1 MNLLYNPLSMQFKQC
16 AILPVFLLL
25 AYPLFSQTTWLPPG
39 DKANFFLERLEILR
53 RTDSALNFSKVRPYS
68 RQGMVV
74 SLEPYSLSGEKALSR
89 VDAYNLR
96 GVYYNNQ
103 EWLPDSM
110 RKDYTSRKP
119 LGRTFFRTPSN
130 LFEVHQRDLDLVIN
144 PVLQFSV
151 SKESGSDESLFLN
164 TRGVYIRGKLANR
177 IGFYSYIT
185 DNQERT
191 PSYVR
196 NWVTERR
203 AVPNHG
209 LYKGFGST
217 GYDYFE
223 ARGYITFN
231 ATRYINVGFGYD
243 RNFIG
248 NGVRSLL
255 LSDFG
260 ANALFLKFNTRI
272 WKFNYQNLFMELHTA
287 TPPAGTQLIPRKY
300 AALHHL
306 DLSVTRWLNIGL
318 FEGVVFGRTNRFDF
332 SYLNPVIF
340 YRSVELN
347 NGSFDNSII
356 GLDLKANLPQGVQLY
371 GQLMLDEFLLSEV
384 RRNRGWWANKW
395 GLQLGAK
402 YIDAFGVSNLDLQL
416 EHNRVRPFAY
426 SHYDSAA
433 NYTHYNQPLAHPL
446 MAGFRETIGI
456 IRYQPAPR
464 WLAVARL
471 AWWKQ
476 GRDST
481 SRNFGSNIF
490 LPNREPFRQGD
501 YGYTIGSGWA
511 TDVLFGSLLLSYEL
525 RENLFLEG
533 HALFRRQK
541 TTTAPLTDQRVSV
554 VSVGIRW
561 NVQRRDFDF

>member
-1 MNLLYNPLSMQFKQC
+1 MQFKQC

-347 NGSFDNSII
+347 NGSF
-356 GLDLKANLPQGVQLY
+356 
-371 GQLMLDEFLLSEV
+371 
-384 RRNRGWWANKW
+384 
-395 GLQLGAK
+395 
-402 YIDAFGVSNLDLQL
+402 
-416 EHNRVRPFAY
+416 
-426 SHYDSAA
+426 
-433 NYTHYNQPLAHPL
+433 
-446 MAGFRETIGI
+446 
-456 IRYQPAPR
+456 
-464 WLAVARL
+464 
-471 AWWKQ
+471 
-476 GRDST
+476 
-481 SRNFGSNIF
+481 
-490 LPNREPFRQGD
+490 
-501 YGYTIGSGWA
+501 
-511 TDVLFGSLLLSYEL
+511 
-525 RENLFLEG
+525 
-533 HALFRRQK
+533 
-541 TTTAPLTDQRVSV
+541 
-554 VSVGIRW
+554 
-561 NVQRRDFDF
+561 